1 MRRGLPTSAWPASRF
16 VYYRYLDK
24 LTLRCQSVFWRAD
37 RPIRSLGRVVLLWA
51 DAAKTATIEVIVEE
65 GDGVLLLAHNHPQ
78 TLMAWLALL
87 QCGARILPVNPQLPR
102 HLLEVLLPQMTLRF
116 ALAARR
122 RELQGMH
129 ELAQTSELV
138 AQVGQLIHELQKE
151 RGRAALLVEQ
161 TTEERRTHWLGPVNT
176 SEVHQRRGRS

>member
-1 MRRGLPTSAWPASRF
+1 MNAPTRPEH
-16 VYYRYLDK
+16 
-24 LTLRCQSVFWRAD
+24 AD
-37 RPIRSLGRVVLLWA
+37 GEL
-51 DAAKTATIEVIVEE
+51 
-65 GDGVLLLAHNHPQ
+65 
-78 TLMAWLALL
+78 
-87 QCGARILPVNPQLPR
+87 
-102 HLLEVLLPQMTLRF
+102 TLRF

-161 TTEERRTHWLGPVNT
+161 TTEERRTQWPPLRQLSRH
-176 SEVHQRRGRS
+176 